1 MKSSWPTKKLVEV
14 CEIVRSGITPFD
26 EEKEYIDT
34 NSVQNFSIVKSKP
47 VTYKDRPSRA
57 NMEAK
62 EDDVLV
68 AKMANT
74 LKVYLATLQ
83 DEKKRIFST
92 GFFVLRPKKELT
104 EPKYLF
110 LYCASNLFQNLKDE
124 LARGSTQK
132 ALNDEKLKKYFEIP
146 LPPIEIQKRIV
157 ARIEEL
163 FAKIDKAKQLRE
175 KALEE
180 TEQIFHSAL
189 QEIFDKAE
197 KKWGMKKLGEICC
210 INPSKSELK
219 NLSDNLEVSFI
230 PMSAV
235 DDISGSIITQEKKL
249 LGKVKKGYT
258 YFKEDDVLFAKI
270 TPCMQNGKSAIAKN
284 LINGLGFGSTEFHVL
299 RPLDKVLSEWIY
311 FYIRQPWFL
320 EEAERHFTGTAGQQ
334 RVPQEFLERTEVP
347 LPPLSEQKK
356 IVDYLDDLREKVEK
370 LKQLQQNQL
379 EELNELKNSILDKAF
394 KGELVG

>member
-1 MKSSWPTKKLVEV
+1 MTWPTKKLVEV
-14 CEIVRSGITPFD
+14 CEIVKSGITPFD

-163 FAKIDKAKQLRE
+163 FEKIDKAKELRQ
-175 KALEE
+175 KAQEE
-180 TEQIFHSAL
+180 TEQIFQSAL

-197 KKWGMKKLGEICC
+197 KKWGMKKIREICEK
-210 INPSKSELK
+210 IKQTHPKNIFKSEFNYIDITSIDPELKSIIGTKRIFVNKAPSRARKLVKEGDIIFATTRPYLK
-219 NLSDNLEVSFI
+219 NIAYTSKNFDNCIASTGFCVI
-230 PMSAV
+230 RP
-235 DDISGSIITQEKKL
+235 KK
-249 LGKVKKGYT
+249 
-258 YFKEDDVLFAKI
+258 EFA
-270 TPCMQNGKSAIAKN
+270 NS
-284 LINGLGFGSTEFHVL
+284 
-299 RPLDKVLSEWIY
+299 
-311 FYIRQPWFL
+311 FYIFYAVNSEGFINQVLPL
-320 EEAERHFTGTAGQQ
+320 Q
-334 RVPQEFLERTEVP
+334 RGASYPAVSDSDVYNCKIP
-347 LPPLSEQKK
+347 LPPLPEQKK
-356 IVDYLDDLREKVEK
+356 IVAYLDDLRGKAEK
-370 LKQLQQNQL
+370 LKQFQQKQL
-379 EELNELKNSILDKAF
+379 EELNELKNSILDKAL
-394 KGELVG
+394 KGELTE